1 MNASIYIEQEDLIA
15 LKNREIAS
23 LHEELQRE
31 RLRRESAERE
41 ADMAFEQMRTLA
53 RSNAMMSKQ
62 IASWCSEVDE
72 QIALR
77 QQLERQGLDL

>member
-1 MNASIYIEQEDLIA
+1 MSGTIMMEQEDLIA

-23 LHEELQRE
+23 LQQELQQE

-41 ADMAFEQMRTLA
+41 ADMVFEQMRGLA

-62 IASWCSEVDE
+62 IASWTHEADQ

-77 QQLERQGLDL
+77 KQLERQGLDL

>member
-1 MNASIYIEQEDLIA
+1 MSDSITIEQEDFIA

-41 ADMAFEQMRTLA
+41 ADIVFEQMRELA
-53 RSNAMMSKQ
+53 RSNVAMKQQ
-62 IASWCSEVDE
+62 IASWTSEVDE

>member
-1 MNASIYIEQEDLIA
+1 MSDSLIMEQEDFIA

-62 IASWCSEVDE
+62 ISSWCSEVDE